1 VKVDEVPSWTGL
13 GWTLNGPGVITR
25 SVVGDPDLKRNYF
38 SPVQDLPAGADENIL
53 EFQNPDQIL
62 ENNFLVSLINGSI
75 EAQPDMYF
83 FNFGGYSGKFVIT
96 RNKQLVYYEFSG
108 LEIFPEFDNITDNI
122 IRFTA
127 YDPEGRKYTF
137 DRVEYTI

>member
-1 VKVDEVPSWTGL
+1 MYQLNGRYLPWSVSLSYDVHAVKVDEVPSWTGL

-38 SPVQDLPAGADENIL
+38 SPVQDLPAGAGEEIM

-75 EAQPDMYF
+75 EAQPDMFF

-96 RNKQLVYYEFSG
+96 RSKVLVYYEFPG
-108 LEIFPEFDNITDNI
+108 
-122 IRFTA
+122 
-127 YDPEGRKYTF
+127 
-137 DRVEYTI
+137 